1 MKYIVNTTD
10 NNKQAINLLLSFLKT
25 NYNLLKIQQ
34 INLKDLSPK
43 ESLKLLKETLFQKEL
58 FNVNKIFIIYSFSN
72 LMLEI
77 SKDKKEKENLI
88 NQLKLILLNIIE
100 KNINLILD
108 LEDLKLEEIG
118 NINKEIYKILKD
130 NFKEYV
136 EKKDD
141 KIKLLAKIYPKIPEN
156 IIELITKKVDIIQ
169 AEVILKNLEL
179 IISDL
184 DQEEIIE
191 YINEFELFD
200 PNSINI
206 FLITQDLFDI
216 LFKNNYNKYKT
227 LMGLINQ
234 IENGYFKN
242 LTIEEIWGLIYSQ
255 LIFLIKVYNE
265 YTKVGENVNLI
276 ASNLKANRYR
286 ILKLMNY
293 VKEINSISQKF
304 PKFFISLINK
314 FFELE
319 KDIKDG
325 KISYINAID
334 NLITQYIP
342 PKTL

>member
-1 MKYIVNTTD
+1 MKYIVNTTA

-77 SKDKKEKENLI
+77 SKDKKEKEKLI
-88 NQLKLILLNIIE
+88 NQLKSILLNVIE

-118 NINKEIYKILKD
+118 NIDKEIYKILKD
-130 NFKEYV
+130 SFKEYV

-184 DQEEIIE
+184 NQEEIIE

-216 LFKNNYNKYKT
+216 LFKNNFNKYKT

-325 KISYINAID
+325 KINYVNAID
-334 NLITQYIP
+334 NIINFFYLRY
-342 PKTL
+342 

>member
-10 NNKQAINLLLSFLKT
+10 NNKQAIDLLVSLLKS

-58 FNVNKIFIIYSFSN
+58 FDVNKIFIIYSFSN
-72 LMLEI
+72 LILEI
-77 SKDKKEKENLI
+77 SKDKKEKEKLI
-88 NQLKLILLNIIE
+88 NQLKLILLNTIE
-100 KNINLILD
+100 KNINIILD
-108 LEDLKLEEIG
+108 LEDLKLEEIA
-118 NINKEIYKILKD
+118 NIDKEIYKILKD
-130 NFKEYV
+130 SFKEYI

-184 DQEEIIE
+184 NQEEIIE

-242 LTIEEIWGLIYSQ
+242 LTIEETWGLIYSQ

-325 KISYINAID
+325 KINYVNAID
-334 NLITQYIP
+334 NIINFFSLRY
-342 PKTL
+342 

>member
-10 NNKQAINLLLSFLKT
+10 NNKQAIDFLLSFLKT

-34 INLKDLSPK
+34 INLKNLHPK

-72 LMLEI
+72 LILEI
-77 SKDKKEKENLI
+77 SKDKKEKEKLI
-88 NQLKLILLNIIE
+88 NQLKSILLNTIE

-108 LEDLKLEEIG
+108 LENLKLEEIG

-130 NFKEYV
+130 SFKEYI

-141 KIKLLAKIYPKIPEN
+141 KIKFLSKIYPKIPEN

-169 AEVILKNLEL
+169 AEIILKNLEL

-184 DQEEIIE
+184 NQEEIIE

-216 LFKNNYNKYKT
+216 LFKNNYSKYKT
-227 LMGLINQ
+227 LMGLLNQ

-242 LTIEEIWGLIYSQ
+242 LAIEEIWGLIYSQ

-286 ILKLMNY
+286 ILKLLNY
-293 VKEINSISQKF
+293 VKEINFISQKF
-304 PKFFISLINK
+304 PKFFISLINN

-325 KISYINAID
+325 KINYINAID
-334 NLITQYIP
+334 NIINFISLRY
-342 PKTL
+342 

>member
-58 FNVNKIFIIYSFSN
+58 FNVNKIYIIYSFSN

-77 SKDKKEKENLI
+77 SKDKKEKEKLI
-88 NQLKLILLNIIE
+88 NQLKSILLNVIE

-108 LEDLKLEEIG
+108 LEDLKLEEIA
-118 NINKEIYKILKD
+118 NIDKEIYKILKD
-130 NFKEYV
+130 SFKEYI

-265 YTKVGENVNLI
+265 YTKVGENINLI

-325 KISYINAID
+325 KISYVNAID

>member
-10 NNKQAINLLLSFLKT
+10 NNKQALNLLVSLLKS

-58 FNVNKIFIIYSFSN
+58 FNTNKIFIIYSFSN
-72 LMLEI
+72 LISEI
-77 SKDKKEKENLI
+77 SKDKKEKEKLI
-88 NQLKLILLNIIE
+88 NQLKLILLNTLQ
-100 KNINLILD
+100 KNINIILD
-108 LEDLKLEEIG
+108 LEDLKLEEIA
-118 NINKEIYKILKD
+118 NIDKEIYKILKD
-130 NFKEYV
+130 SFKEYI

-156 IIELITKKVDIIQ
+156 IIELIIKKVDIIQ

-325 KISYINAID
+325 KISYVNAID